1 MDSSSYRNCCVS
13 RSKICRSLIF
23 KLLHQDVD
31 IRNAS
36 NKQTNMLGALQLKPK
51 IILEKSTPQ
60 GMKVSNEGWEVTC
73 VGRLERTI
81 FCQFKVIVY
90 KTLCFIHLRFGCIP
104 PESSPHSDRGIEGFL
119 KTFSLNLLI
128 SSSSCY
134 VTALSCLILKT
145 VCGECTQWE
154 RVQQHFSHGCYTFHL
169 S

>member
-31 IRNAS
+31 ISNAS

-81 FCQFKVIVY
+81 FC
-90 KTLCFIHLRFGCIP
+90 
-104 PESSPHSDRGIEGFL
+104 
-119 KTFSLNLLI
+119 
-128 SSSSCY
+128 
-134 VTALSCLILKT
+134 
-145 VCGECTQWE
+145 
-154 RVQQHFSHGCYTFHL
+154 
-169 S
+169 